1 MQLIAY
7 CEAITARKSIDRLLG
22 VYVEKTEESMSIE
35 TNPSWFSDFVE
46 ELGLPPSAAFQ
57 GYVLYNDEHDGFLA
71 INQHADYP
79 RTHYVNP
86 SAWAHRYPY
95 IQLASDAVQSLEEPF
110 EIQALFLI
118 GKRFMAFPV

>member
-1 MQLIAY
+1 
-7 CEAITARKSIDRLLG
+7 
-22 VYVEKTEESMSIE
+22 MSIE

-79 RTHYVNP
+79 RTHYVTP

-95 IQLASDAVQSLEEPF
+95 IQLASELLRRERDLRQGLLREREHDDR
-110 EIQALFLI
+110 
-118 GKRFMAFPV
+118 K